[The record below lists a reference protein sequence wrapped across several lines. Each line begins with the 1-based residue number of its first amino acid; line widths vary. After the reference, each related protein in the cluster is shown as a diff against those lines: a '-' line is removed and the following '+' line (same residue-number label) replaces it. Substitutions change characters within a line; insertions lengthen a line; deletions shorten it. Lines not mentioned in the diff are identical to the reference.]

1 MASRG
6 RPWFGGGQGS
16 LHDFTVW
23 PWVCALAAEALDVG
37 DEFHSSVEGEP
48 IGGGRGANRAG
59 QPAVRSDGCVQEYL
73 HGITMRLSGRG
84 GPRWS
89 P

>member
-1 MASRG
+1 MVSY
-6 RPWFGGGQGS
+6 

-23 PWVCALAAEALDVG
+23 PSVCALAAEALDVG
-37 DEFHSSVEGEP
+37 DEFHRTAEGVLV
-48 IGGGRGANRAG
+48 GAGRGAHRAG
-59 QPAVRSDGCVQEYL
+59 QPAAGSDGYVQEYL
-73 HGITMRLSGRG
+73 HGVSMRPSGRD